1 MVLTPRLP
9 NLWSGLLFTR
19 ATVPERAR
27 RACDP
32 VAYGLNCCRTVTDAG
47 GITVW
52 LAVIGVASVLQVLL
66 LIGAGVAA
74 AVVYRRASRALEL
87 VRVQTLNPAIQRLNI
102 VLDDLHDVAGRVQA
116 VDEQVRGAMSR
127 TAGTVGHAAT
137 VMGTKFWPVL
147 GVMKSIRTALSR
159 RTA

>member
-1 MVLTPRLP
+1 
-9 NLWSGLLFTR
+9 
-19 ATVPERAR
+19 
-27 RACDP
+27 
-32 VAYGLNCCRTVTDAG
+32 VTDSG

-74 AVVYRRASRALEL
+74 AVAYRRASQALEL

-137 VMGTKFWPVL
+137 RVGTRLWPVL
-147 GVMKSIRTALSR
+147 GVVRSIRAAMSR